1 MNDALNLLAEP
12 RRREILRRTWDG
24 EVTAGEIAA
33 GLPVSFSAVSQH
45 LAKLREAGLVSVR
58 RDGRKRWYRARR
70 EALGPLAE
78 WLEAEWRGALVRLKS
93 LAEEAEREGDDS

>member
-1 MNDALNLLAEP
+1 MNDALHLLAEP
-12 RRREILRRTWDG
+12 RRREILRRAWDG

-33 GLPVSFSAVSQH
+33 SLPVSFSAVSQH

-70 EALGPLAE
+70 EALGPLAQ